1 MIAKAVVLA
10 VAIATVGAVVGATA
24 SRELGKPGITPAP
37 CPDQS
42 WEPTEATFTALPG
55 AKALFGRY
63 DGGLYRIEI
72 PEKWNGELVLW
83 AHGYVANAGAQGSR
97 LRVGFP
103 GAGPGSPFR
112 EHLISQ
118 GFAWA
123 ASSYRCNGYVPGQ
136 GLLDTIALTD
146 LFAKTN
152 DGRAPSRIFL
162 TGASMGGHVTL
173 LGMQEFPKA
182 FAGGLALC
190 ASGPG
195 EMDFLTSVAAAAE
208 LITGVTVTEAT
219 RAQDVAKLTEL
230 LGKPPNYTDKGRQLA
245 SIQVQISGGP
255 RPFALDGLEARFS
268 DNASTVASGRGADIW
283 NRVRSNSDVEYHI
296 DDGLGLTDDAI
307 NTRVRRKAA
316 DQGAR
321 GVDGPYEEAMPFD
334 GRFERPV
341 LTLHGS
347 GDLYVPISLEQSLR
361 RSVDAAK
368 SSSWLVQRI
377 IRSPGHCNFSGA
389 EQAAAFDALVAW
401 ARTGKRPDG
410 DDVLGDLTDAGKKF
424 TNPLRPGDPG
434 VIRVDSNAR

>member
-283 NRVRSNSDVEYHI
+283 NRVRSNSDVKYHI

>member
-1 MIAKAVVLA
+1 MIARGLVLA
-10 VAIATVGAVVGATA
+10 VSIAAVGVAANAG
-24 SRELGKPGITPAP
+24 SRERGKPGLTPAP
-37 CPDQS
+37 CPDQA
-42 WEPTEATFTALPG
+42 WEQTDATFAALPG
-55 AKALFGRY
+55 AKAAFGRY

-83 AHGYVANAGAQGSR
+83 AHGYVASAGAQGSR
-97 LRVGFP
+97 LRVGVP
-103 GAGPGSPFR
+103 GGAPGSAFR

-136 GLLDTIALTD
+136 GLLDTIALAD
-146 LFAKTN
+146 LFTKTN
-152 DGRAPSRIFL
+152 EGKAPSRIYL
-162 TGASMGGHVTL
+162 TGGSMGGHVTL

-208 LITGVTVTEAT
+208 LITGVTVTEET

-255 RPFALDGLEARFS
+255 RPFALDGLEARFT
-268 DNASTVASGRGADIW
+268 DNASTVVSGRGADIW
-283 NRVRSNSDVEYHI
+283 NRVRSNSDVRYHI
-296 DDGLGLTDDAI
+296 EDGLGLTDDGL
-307 NTRVRRKAA
+307 NSRVRRKGA
-316 DQGAR
+316 DQEAR
-321 GVDGPYEEAMPFD
+321 GAQGPYEEAIPFD

-361 RSVDAAK
+361 RIVDAAGTG
-368 SSSWLVQRI
+368 SWLVQRI
-377 IRSPGHCNFSGA
+377 VRSPGHCNFSA
-389 EQAAAFDALVAW
+389 EELAAAFDALVTW
-401 ARTGKRPDG
+401 ARTGRRPEG
-410 DDVLGDLTDAGKKF
+410 EDVLGDLTDAGRKF
-424 TNPLRPGDPG
+424 TNPVRPGDPG
-434 VIRVDSNAR
+434 IIRVQTNAR